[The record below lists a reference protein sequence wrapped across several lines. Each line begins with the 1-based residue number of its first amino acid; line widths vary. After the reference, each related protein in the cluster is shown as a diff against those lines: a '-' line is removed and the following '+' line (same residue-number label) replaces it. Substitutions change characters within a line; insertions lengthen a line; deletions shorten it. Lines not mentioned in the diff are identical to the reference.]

1 LSEEDDD
8 DEESIDS
15 LKARMKHPILR
26 EFTDYLHA
34 DEKYSIGDMESLL
47 LKEWN
52 GAIPQDVP
60 SDDVLVDLGN
70 FLYNMGD
77 FLVEKVIG
85 DSLHE
90 IGGHRLYVKTVA
102 DPSYDSNSYI
112 YVIESTTRSLLAEGC
127 GCKTWRH
134 DPDSIADDLASLE
147 VQLKSGWD
155 LVQRRVLT
163 LSLLGSPTDLPL
175 GEAGEDGRPGFDHS

>member
-1 LSEEDDD
+1 LSEEDD
-8 DEESIDS
+8 EGSIDS
-15 LKARMKHPILR
+15 LKSKMKHPILR
-26 EFTDYLHA
+26 EFADYLHA

-52 GAIPQDVP
+52 GAIPQDVL

-85 DSLHE
+85 DTLQE
-90 IGGHRLYVKTVA
+90 VGGHRLYVKTIA

-112 YVIESTTRSLLAEGC
+112 YIVESTTRSLLAEGC

-134 DPDSIADDLASLE
+134 DPDSIADDLEGLE
-147 VQLKSGWD
+147 AQLKSGWE

-163 LSLLGSPTDLPL
+163 LSLRGNPADLPL
-175 GEAGEDGRPGFDHS
+175 GEAEEDEGRPGSDHS

>member
-1 LSEEDDD
+1 MSEE

-15 LKARMKHPILR
+15 LKTTMTHLILR
-26 EFTDYLHA
+26 EFADYLHA

-47 LKEWN
+47 LKEWD
-52 GAIPQDVP
+52 GAIPQDVL

-77 FLVEKVIG
+77 FVVEKVIG
-85 DSLHE
+85 DTLQE
-90 IGGHRLYVKTVA
+90 VGGHQLYVKTVA

-112 YVIESTTRSLLAEGC
+112 YVVESTTRSLLAEGC
-127 GCKTWRH
+127 GCKTWNH
-134 DPDSIADDLASLE
+134 DPDSIADDLTSLQA
-147 VQLKSGWD
+147 QLKSGWE

-163 LSLLGSPTDLPL
+163 LNLLGSPTDLPMKN
-175 GEAGEDGRPGFDHS
+175 GTWNERPDTDHS